1 MARLFV
7 TERELNFISDITK
20 ELIKDIVGQKIFYYP
35 VSEHKTKT
43 HDVYNESLEKVF
55 DHPIEIEA
63 LVDTQFQIETQI
75 NEFGIDAQYK
85 VDVFLH
91 SRDILER
98 GINVTFGDFFSYGD
112 IFFEITEV
120 MIMKTIFGQV
130 ENKDGVKIVGTKVRE
145 GQFKALVKGPTDRI
159 YSDPDAIQ
167 TTFEQQRGFEENSQ
181 GPTADSRALVEAGA
195 LDVPISKPRKVNEAG
210 GALDNSTHGSSF
222 YTDDEE

>member
-1 MARLFV
+1 MARLFI

-20 ELIKDIVGQKIFYYP
+20 ELIKDVVGQKIYYYP
-35 VSEHKTKT
+35 VSELKTKT
-43 HDVYNESLEKVF
+43 HDIYNESMEKVF

-63 LVDTQFQIETQI
+63 LVDNIFQVDTQI

-85 VDVFLH
+85 VEVFLH

-98 GINVTFGDFFSYGD
+98 GINVTYGDIFSYGD

-130 ENKDGVKIVGTKVRE
+130 ENKDGIKLVGTKARD
-145 GQFKALVKGPTDRI
+145 GQFKALIKGPTDRK
-159 YSDPDAIQ
+159 YTDADAIQ
-167 TTFEQQRGFEENSQ
+167 KTFEQQRGFEENSLGQ
-181 GPTADSRALVEAGA
+181 TGDTRALVEAGA
-195 LDVPISKPRKVNEAG
+195 LEPPISKPRKVNEAG

-222 YTDDEE
+222 YSEDED